1 MESTNIANV
10 GKSIGDSHS
19 DMYQMN
25 SAEVEAL
32 QRSGMGE
39 STDIVVGVNG
49 PGIQALNLQQFE
61 N

>member
-1 MESTNIANV
+1 MQNV

-49 PGIQALNLQQFE
+49 PGI
-61 N
+61 

>member
-1 MESTNIANV
+1 MESAGIANV

-49 PGIQALNLQQFE
+49 PGIQALNLQ
-61 N
+61 